1 MNSSHYLIKYSE
13 SIFRSPHPTLNNR
26 EKKNELNI
34 IFVLLKVS
42 AMNVVRYFKNPEC
55 NVCVSHLPQIEAMIS
70 QKFPQLK
77 LQVIDCAESPELC
90 AQHSIFT
97 VPVVEVVLEGQM
109 IYREAR
115 IISLYKLED
124 AIQRPYEILFE

>member
-1 MNSSHYLIKYSE
+1 
-13 SIFRSPHPTLNNR
+13 
-26 EKKNELNI
+26 
-34 IFVLLKVS
+34 
-42 AMNVVRYFKNPEC
+42 MNVVRYYKNPEC

-70 QKFPQLK
+70 QKFPELK
-77 LQVIDCAESPELC
+77 LQVIDCTESPELC

-97 VPVVEVVLEGQM
+97 VPVVEVVLDGQV

-115 IISLYKLED
+115 IISLYKLEE